1 MHIVRRTVR
10 RVAAAGALAALVLP
24 LESCDNVRKELLAV
38 VEPDVI
44 NPASTNSAE
53 AADFLRVGALSRA
66 RGIMS
71 GGEGWVLY
79 GLLADEWKSS
89 NTFFQHN
96 DTDQRNNP
104 DDNSVVAGVFT
115 GIHRVRNSSREAIN
129 ALNTYKPTPAWG
141 IGQMWWTMGYAELS
155 LAENFCNGVPLGD
168 ASTGQPVYGPPLTNA
183 EILAIA
189 ITHFDSALAMATATD
204 ANSVGLK
211 NLATIHKARAL
222 VDLGQFS
229 AAAALVAPIATNYGN
244 TVFTFTLTAGDGVRD
259 VFIWNYNNSVKRMTV
274 SDSYDI
280 TGVIKNALPFASA
293 QDPRVKTV
301 GSSTGTSARG
311 RGFDG
316 STNLVTQEIWG
327 RLDPPYIVSGLD
339 ARLIEAEA
347 KLQAN
352 DFAGTTAML
361 NALRAAP
368 QVLGP
373 AFTTPVMAALPV
385 PATKDAAIDQFFREK
400 AFWQF
405 SRGYRLNDLRRL
417 VRQYGRL
424 QENVFP
430 SGTYFKGD
438 TYGSDVNFP
447 VTPNEL
453 NNPQF
458 TGCLDRKA

>member
-1 MHIVRRTVR
+1 MSPSASTSATNPPPETHTMHIVRRTVR

-96 DTDQRNNP
+96 AT
-104 DDNSVVAGVFT
+104 
-115 GIHRVRNSSREAIN
+115 
-129 ALNTYKPTPAWG
+129 NTYKPTPAWG

-168 ASTGQPVYGPPLTNA
+168 ASTGQPVYGPPLTSA
-183 EILAIA
+183 EILGIA
-189 ITHFDSALAMATATD
+189 IPPFDSALAMATATD

-347 KLQAN
+347 KVQAT
-352 DFAGTTAML
+352 DFAGTTAVL
-361 NALRAAP
+361 NALRATP
-368 QVLGP
+368 QTLGP

-424 QENVFP
+424 QGNVFP

-458 TGCLDRKA
+458 TGCIDRKA

>member
-1 MHIVRRTVR
+1 MHIVTRTVR
-10 RVAAAGALAALVLP
+10 RVAAAGALAVLVLP
-24 LESCDNVRKELLAV
+24 LESCESVRKELLAV
-38 VEPDVI
+38 EEPDVI
-44 NPASTNSAE
+44 NPASVNSPE
-53 AADFLRVGALSRA
+53 AADFLRIGALSRA

-71 GGEGWVLY
+71 GQESWTLY

-96 DTDQRNNP
+96 ETDQRTVAEA
-104 DDNSVVAGVFT
+104 NSVVGGVFAA
-115 GIHRVRNSSREAIN
+115 IHRVRNASREAIN
-129 ALNTYKPTPAWG
+129 ALTTYKPLPAWG

-168 ASTGQPVYGPPLTNA
+168 ASTGQPIYGPPLTNV
-183 EILAIA
+183 EILGIAIA
-189 ITHFDSALAMATATD
+189 HFDSALALATGTD
-204 ANSVGLK
+204 VNSVGVR

-222 VDLGQFS
+222 VDLGQFG
-229 AAAALVAPIATNYGN
+229 AAAALVAGIATNYGN
-244 TVFTFTLTAGDGVRD
+244 TVFTFTLTSGDM
-259 VFIWNYNNSVKRMTV
+259 FIWNYNNSVKRMTV
-274 SDSYDI
+274 SDSFDFAGRI
-280 TGVIKNALPFASA
+280 VNAIPFASA
-293 QDPRVKTV
+293 KDPRVKTT

-352 DFAGTTAML
+352 DFAGTTAIL

-368 QVLGP
+368 VTLGP
-373 AFTTPVMAALPV
+373 AFVTPVMAALPV

-405 SRGYRLNDLRRL
+405 SRGFRLSDLRRL

-430 SGTYFKGD
+430 TGTFFKGD
-438 TYGSDVNFP
+438 TYGVDVNFP
-447 VTPNEL
+447 VTTNEL
-453 NNPQF
+453 NNPLF